1 MDSYNQSKTSLD
13 NKLKEDVKQVAKML
27 QVELEVRESVQEY
40 QTDLHEKNYWNDRS
54 WDDIVASLK
63 KFEYQFDDRILRR
76 YHLSLMNGRM
86 VILSGVSGTGKTLL
100 TQLYAKA
107 VDADLLIVPVAP
119 NWTENEDLIGYY
131 SIIDNTYH
139 DTEFSLFLRKAYN
152 EYEIAKDENR
162 IPKPFHV
169 VFDEM
174 NLSKV
179 EHYFSKFLSLLEL
192 RSRNNEVRLIFHKG
206 DEITI
211 PTNIFFVGTVN
222 VDESTE
228 DFSDKVFD
236 RSQLIELTL
245 NEENIKSYIDDFIFG
260 DILFEI
266 WLIVRKAAP
275 FAYRTINE
283 IVQYVNCHS
292 IVNAEPKD
300 LFDEQILQKILPKF
314 NGSHE
319 AYGKV
324 LNELVVLFNNHG
336 LVLSLDKTQSM
347 LKEYDDYGITSY
359 F

>member
-1 MDSYNQSKTSLD
+1 MDSFKQSKTSLD

-27 QVELEVRESVQEY
+27 QVEFEAHESIEEY
-40 QTDLHEKNYWNDRS
+40 QADVDKKSYLNEKS
-54 WDDIVASLK
+54 WDDIVESLK
-63 KFEYQFDDRILRR
+63 SEDYQFDERILRR

-139 DTEFSLFLRKAYN
+139 DTEFSLFLRKAYIEHEAAKN
-152 EYEIAKDENR
+152 EKRA
-162 IPKPFHV
+162 PKPFHV

-192 RSRNNEVRLIFHKG
+192 RTRNNEVRLIFQKD

-211 PTNIFFVGTVN
+211 PSNIFFVGTVN

-245 NEENIKSYIDDFIFG
+245 NEENIKNYIDDFIFG
-260 DILFEI
+260 DLLFEI

-283 IVQYVNCHS
+283 IIQYVNCHN
-292 IVNAEPKD
+292 IVKAVPKD
-300 LFDEQILQKILPKF
+300 LFDEQVLQKILPKF

-319 AYGKV
+319 EYGKV
-324 LNELVVLFNNHG
+324 LNELVVLFSSHE